1 MDTFLSKLTSKP
13 RDVVPLLTAQLA
25 AEAADVSFAR
35 RKYDELA
42 LAVADGRADAK
53 EADKA
58 HGALTAA
65 SQRHSRTAHTLE
77 AARARAAVRVRAKAR
92 DEHDAALSHCVDLAE
107 QRAKAADATQA
118 AAKNLAEKIAA
129 QREAEIALE
138 IALPADFGTA
148 RRDGLYLE
156 ADELRVSVISEFDR
170 LHMFGGPPPWRDH
183 RPFAVKF
190 HESVDVMRG
199 RRADILGLSE

>member
-1 MDTFLSKLTSKP
+1 MFSALKSKGQKTP
-13 RDVVPLLTAQLA
+13 EQM
-25 AEAADVSFAR
+25 AADLAELRVTEAGLLR
-35 RKYDELA
+35 TYDDLA
-42 LAVADGRADAK
+42 LAAADGADQAAADRAHAALVAHRQTVARAEGVLQAVERREQREQADAVT
-53 EADKA
+53 KA
-58 HGALTAA
+58 
-65 SQRHSRTAHTLE
+65 
-77 AARARAAVRVRAKAR
+77 K
-92 DEHDAALSHCVDLAE
+92 DAALSHCVDLAE

-190 HESVDVMRG
+190 HESVDVMRR